1 MLSAEIRRVIT
12 DTARE
17 FNVRAVW
24 LFGSSLQEESES
36 RDIDLAVE
44 GLDPKDFFRFYGE
57 LFFTL
62 PKPVDLVD
70 LSQNPSIAPIIRET
84 GVRIYER

>member
-1 MLSAEIRRVIT
+1 MLSPEICQFIG
-12 DTARE
+12 ACAKA

-24 LFGSSLQEESES
+24 VFGSSLGEESTA

-44 GLDPKDFFRFYGE
+44 CLSPEQFFKFYGE
-57 LFFTL
+57 LYFGL

-70 LSQNPSIAPIIRET
+70 LSEDPPLASIIRQK
-84 GVRIYER
+84 GVKIYG